1 MYESISLHIWLQH
14 KSSLYLDNKNQDKK
28 IALLNILFKLSS
40 EKKPGVGNEATIL
53 DQNSPLD
60 FHL

>member
-1 MYESISLHIWLQH
+1 MKAFHYTYDYNTNPVFTLII
-14 KSSLYLDNKNQDKK
+14 KIKIKK

-40 EKKPGVGNEATIL
+40 EKKPGVGKEATIL